1 MKTIAVILFFLVA
14 ITFCQQNTPTG
25 ANGTKSMADIVFIV
39 DEGTM
44 YTQKIQS
51 WLPSSITNME
61 QAFLSSLPSNTR
73 QTNNRYSLVLYGGL
87 NSPTGR
93 IVSIAGKEFN
103 PVGAFLNG
111 IRQQLTGGAGT
122 GKNDGYSAMNL
133 ALGMPF
139 RSNATTIFILVSTRS
154 RDIINQTLTRNV
166 MLNKLRQQNV
176 LLNVV
181 VNITFVISGLPSPVQ
196 SPVQPPLQQYPGQV
210 NSQILPGYTR
220 AMGIL
225 FNDQIRDT
233 YYINENSNNP
243 MGYSMN
249 GHIDAELSYFTT
261 ADDYVFFAEE
271 LVRDA
276 CTQSQLHP
284 SSQQQQPQPQ
294 PQQLRLVSGAF
305 DIKYIIEGTVI
316 NFWNQ
321 LFSMILDLEV
331 VISTQG
337 LQTAVPL
344 PQPLPPRP
352 PTPPTSPIVGGCPP
366 QSGIFR
372 TRLYYVLPQ
381 MESQQQASLDCQQQ
395 GGSLSNVTEDNS
407 AFLASL
413 ATNYT
418 INQSVSFSD
427 QAVWINSWDGDDY
440 NGTPIVFFRSTV
452 YAPPNINELHYGLC
466 ELPTVPSQ
474 CTNIGVSG

>member
-14 ITFCQQNTPTG
+14 ITFCQQSVPTG
-25 ANGTKSMADIVFIV
+25 PSLTKSMADIVFIV

-61 QAFLSSLPSNTR
+61 QAFLSNLPSNTK
-73 QTNNRYSLVLYGGL
+73 QSNNRYSLVLYGGL

-93 IVSIAGKEFN
+93 IVTIAGKQFN
-103 PVGAFLNG
+103 PVGAFLTG

-133 ALGMPF
+133 ALSMPF
-139 RSNATTIFILVSTRS
+139 RPNVTTIFILVSPRS
-154 RDIINQTLTRNV
+154 RDIIDQTLTRNV
-166 MLNKLRQQNV
+166 MLNKLLQQNV

-181 VNITFVISGLPSPVQ
+181 VNTTFVINEVQ
-196 SPVQPPLQQYPGQV
+196 SPVQPPLQQYPGQL
-210 NSQILPGYTR
+210 NPQILPGYTR

-233 YYINENSNNP
+233 YYINENSNSP

-271 LVRDA
+271 LVRDV
-276 CTQSQLHP
+276 CTQSRLHP
-284 SSQQQQPQPQ
+284 TGSQQQPQ
-294 PQQLRLVSGAF
+294 PQQLRIVSAAF

-321 LFSMILDLEV
+321 LFSMILNLEV

-337 LQTAVPL
+337 IQFPL
-344 PQPLPPRP
+344 PQPLPPQ
-352 PTPPTSPIVGGCPP
+352 PPTSPIVSGCPP

-381 MESQQQASLDCQQQ
+381 MESEQQASLDCQQQ
-395 GGSLSNVTEDNS
+395 GGSLANVTEDNS

-413 ATNYT
+413 STNYT
-418 INQSVSFSD
+418 INQ
-427 QAVWINSWDGDDY
+427 
-440 NGTPIVFFRSTV
+440 
-452 YAPPNINELHYGLC
+452 
-466 ELPTVPSQ
+466 
-474 CTNIGVSG
+474 